1 MPSLQDECA
10 VPQHIMTAE
19 SIDQQCVL
27 PEHMTASLLSFPCY
41 HALYLLPQTLSSI
54 LPAMQLWLASRLQ
67 RLRVRM
73 DVLRGGNK
81 MVILS
86 SPSSPLPPSASS
98 LLPAQAC
105 HVTIDD
111 FSFIA
116 SSNDAIAALCDLD
129 IEHFP
134 SALLISSPNISIF
147 SLVAAAADTALHTG
161 TFGHRWQCWATIEHA
176 QKQEFRDS
184 SSLPPISLRFTQFCS
199 STFPPLVPCHASCPL
214 PLSLALRMDWH
225 YGLVG
230 GLTKKQ
236 LLQPRASV
244 FLSRAW
250 GDGTR
255 AFVRRLQRCLE
266 EQLLTCVYVD
276 HDPSDD
282 LFDKDSM
289 RILCGSRIV
298 VIALTPAYLALPH
311 CVRELRWALDLSDR
325 RLVKMLLLPLH
336 PACALKQMPLLLAEG
351 PARGLV
357 YSAQTKTAVRL
368 SDESMRLV
376 TRMVEC
382 ERSFDVIDCVDMEVW
397 RSDTAA
403 SIVADQE
410 SSLSL
415 PEAQLTLKSMTERQA
430 ASFAAPTSC
439 QCAQAQTWLID
450 CQAFDTATS
459 DLVDRVQRVMG
470 EWLWRR

>member
-1 MPSLQDECA
+1 MG
-10 VPQHIMTAE
+10 
-19 SIDQQCVL
+19 
-27 PEHMTASLLSFPCY
+27 
-41 HALYLLPQTLSSI
+41 
-54 LPAMQLWLASRLQ
+54 
-67 RLRVRM
+67 
-73 DVLRGGNK
+73 VLRGGNK
-81 MVILS
+81 MVVVS

-98 LLPAQAC
+98 SLPAQAC

-111 FSFIA
+111 FSSIA
-116 SSNDAIAALCDLD
+116 RSNDAIAALCDLD

-134 SALLISSPNISIF
+134 SALLISSPHISVF
-147 SLVAAAADTALHTG
+147 SLVAAAADAALRTG
-161 TFGHRWQCWATIEHA
+161 TFGHRWQCWATVEHA
-176 QKQEFRDS
+176 QKQELCDS
-184 SSLPPISLRFTQFCS
+184 SSLPPISLRFTQFSS
-199 STFPPLVPCHASCPL
+199 STFPPLVSCHASCPL
-214 PLSLALRMDWH
+214 PLSLALQIDWH
-225 YGLVG
+225 NGVVG

-266 EQLLTCVYVD
+266 ERLLTCVYVD

-298 VIALTPAYLALPH
+298 IIALTPAYLALPH
-311 CVRELRWALDLSDR
+311 CVRELRWAMDLSDR
-325 RLVKMLLLPLH
+325 QLIKMLLLPLH
-336 PACALKQMPLLLAEG
+336 PACALKQLPLLLAEG

-368 SDESMRLV
+368 SDECMRLV
-376 TRMVEC
+376 TRMVEHD
-382 ERSFDVIDCVDMEVW
+382 RSFDVIDCVDMEAW

-403 SIVADQE
+403 SVMAHQN

-415 PEAQLTLKSMTERQA
+415 AEAQLTLKSMTEGQA
-430 ASFAAPTSC
+430 SSFAAPPAC
-439 QCAQAQTWLID
+439 QCAQVQTWLLD
-450 CQAFDTATS
+450 CQAFDAATS
-459 DLVDRVQRVMG
+459 DLVDRVQRVTG